1 MKFHP
6 CLRLAFTLLLAS
18 AFGPN
23 LHAGWGSIRASNH
36 SSAPAPRPQAPVNRS
51 PQIRQAPAQVTRPE
65 ARPENPA
72 PAQVMCPENRPAPV
86 QQPRP
91 VAVESARADQADRQ
105 RMDIAP
111 ERSQSAYWSGY
122 RPGMTMGRLPD
133 GWRRIGIRGHDYFYF
148 GGIFY
153 DTGPAGYVV
162 IAPPVDADIPEL
174 PPDTET
180 VVVGNTVYYYAAGAF
195 YLQQPDGSFIVVAA
209 PIGAVVSLLP
219 PDAVPVIINGTTYY
233 LADGVYYQPIME
245 DGAVAYLVVPQPNS

>member
-18 AFGPN
+18 TFGPN

-51 PQIRQAPAQVTRPE
+51 PQIRQAPAQVMR
-65 ARPENPA
+65 
-72 PAQVMCPENRPAPV
+72 PENRPAPV